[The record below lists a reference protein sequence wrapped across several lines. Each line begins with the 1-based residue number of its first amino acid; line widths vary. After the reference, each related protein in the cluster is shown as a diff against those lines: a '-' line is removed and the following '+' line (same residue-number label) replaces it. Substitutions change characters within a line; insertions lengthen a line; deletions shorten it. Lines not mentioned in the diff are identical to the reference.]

1 MIPAHEY
8 ASPVIVITGPT
19 AAGKTAVA
27 LELCQRLGG
36 EIVNA
41 DAMQIY
47 RGMDIGTA
55 KPSLEERAAI
65 PHHLI
70 DIRDPSD
77 AYSVAD
83 YVPDATG
90 CIRQIRSR
98 GHVAVVCGGTGLYVQ
113 SLMEGL
119 EFPAGA
125 RSDSVRNRL
134 EAQANEDGVQALLE
148 RLREVDPETAGRLCD
163 TDRRRIIRALEVY
176 ETTGI
181 TATKMREESR
191 LRGSP
196 FVFLPFCL
204 TLDRT
209 LLYARIEAR
218 IDRMMMDGL
227 PEEAARI
234 FAAPTGNTACQ
245 AIGYKEFLPYVEGH
259 ATLEEVTLLI
269 KQATRNYAKRQLT
282 WFRRMKTLAWMDNA
296 NPGTTVKQIMEYKIL
311 D

>member
-1 MIPAHEY
+1 MIPAHEN

-19 AAGKTAVA
+19 AAGKSAVA
-27 LELCQRLGG
+27 FDLCQRLRG

-41 DAMQIY
+41 DAMQVY

-55 KPSLEERAAI
+55 KPSPEEREAI

-70 DIRDPSD
+70 DIRDPSEV
-77 AYSVAD
+77 YSVAD
-83 YVPDATG
+83 YVPDATE

-134 EAQANEDGVQALLE
+134 ESQAETEGIHVLLE
-148 RLREVDPETAGRLCD
+148 RLQEVDPATAERLSV
-163 TDRRRIIRALEVY
+163 TDRRRIIRALEVF
-176 ETTGI
+176 ETTGM
-181 TATKMREESR
+181 TASKMREESR

-196 FVFLPFCL
+196 FVFQSFCL
-204 TLDRT
+204 TLERS
-209 LLYARIEAR
+209 LLYTRIEDR
-218 IDRMMMDGL
+218 IDRMIMDGL
-227 PEEAARI
+227 PAEAAMI
-234 FAAPTGNTACQ
+234 FTCPPGNTASQ
-245 AIGYKEFLPYVEGH
+245 AIGYKEFLPYIEGRS
-259 ATLEEVTLLI
+259 TLEEVSVQI

-282 WFRRMKTLAWMDNA
+282 WFRRMKTLVWLDNTI
-296 NPGTTVKQIMEYKIL
+296 PEMTVNQIMDHKVLE
-311 D
+311 